1 MTSRREIDRR
11 EGRGLFGLDPVG
23 YDQARPPYPDEVFA
37 LLEDRCHLGPGSRV
51 FEVGPGTGLATRRLA
66 ELGPASILAIE
77 PDPRFRPVLE
87 SMAAETGAAIEVRV
101 QAFEQADLPA
111 QSFDLGVAA
120 TSFHWVAAAPGLAK
134 AAAALRPGGWWAM
147 WWNVFGDPTRPD
159 PFHDAT
165 HHILEPLAPSPSQGE
180 KPGTPYALDFEARQA
195 ELEAVPGFCA
205 IEAHEW
211 RRTVVLGAAQV
222 RALYAT
228 FSSIARLEEPERL
241 RVLDAVA
248 DVAASRF
255 KGRVER
261 LIVTALYLAKR
272 R

>member
-1 MTSRREIDRR
+1 MTSRSEIDRR
-11 EGRGLFGLDPVG
+11 EGRGLFGLDPAG
-23 YDQARPPYPDEVFA
+23 YDQARPEYPDEVFA
-37 LLEDRCHLGPGSRV
+37 LLEARCHLGPGSRI
-51 FEVGPGTGLATRRLA
+51 FEIGPGSGLATRRLA
-66 ELGPASILAIE
+66 QLGLASILAIE
-77 PDPRFRPVLE
+77 PDPRFRPLLE
-87 SMAAETGAAIEVRV
+87 SIAVETGAAIEVQV

-111 QSFDLGVAA
+111 ESFDLGVAA
-120 TSFHWVAAAPGLAK
+120 TSFHWVAAGPGLVK

-195 ELEAVPGFCA
+195 EIESVPGFYGV
-205 IEAHEW
+205 EAHEW
-211 RRTVVLGAAQV
+211 RRTVVLGSEQV

-228 FSSIARLEEPERL
+228 FSSIARLEERERIK
-241 RVLDAVA
+241 VLDAIS
-248 DVAASRF
+248 DVAMSRF
-255 KGRVER
+255 NGRVER
-261 LIVTALYLAKR
+261 LIVTALYMAKR